1 MTFSNI
7 DEWINQHSHPGR
19 IWYVKRLSGNDT
31 LATGAHQAGPYIP
44 KEILFSVFPS
54 INNIVVKN
62 PDVWFELFVDSHQQN
77 RNVRAVYY
85 NNKFHKQSGRGRNE
99 TRITNLVGAS
109 SELLSPEN
117 TGALAVFIFVLEAED
132 KAATCRVWIC
142 RNEHE
147 ESVVED
153 LVGVVEPGQTMV
165 WPHLETSEH
174 QRLTSVVV
182 RSLKDKFK
190 IPDEWVE
197 VFPSPNVLF
206 EKSVQLEHDL
216 ELSIDE
222 RLVRRR
228 ECEHEIFR
236 FVEEASVL
244 PQVQNGFS
252 NIEEFLS
259 VAQTVLQRRK
269 VRSGRSLELHVK
281 QLLIEENLIENS
293 HFSYQPKLI
302 DKTKPDFIFPSEE
315 AYNNEKFSSQNLRVL
330 AVKSTIR
337 DRWRQV
343 LEEAKRVS
351 TKHLLTVQEG
361 VSKDQFQQI
370 TEANVRLVV
379 PKPIHSKYPK
389 EVRSGLMTLQDFIDE
404 VESL

>member
-7 DEWINQHSHPGR
+7 DEWLNQHSRPGR
-19 IWYVKRLSGNDT
+19 IWYVKRLAGNDT

-44 KEILFSVFPS
+44 KEVLFSVFPS
-54 INNIVVKN
+54 INNTAVKN
-62 PDVWFELFVDSHQQN
+62 PDVWFELLVDSHQQN
-77 RNVRAVYY
+77 RNVRAIYY
-85 NNKFHKQSGRGRNE
+85 NNKFHKQSGKGRNE
-99 TRITNLVGAS
+99 TRITNFGGAK

-117 TGALAVFIFVLEAED
+117 TGALAIFIFVLAAES

-142 RNEHE
+142 RDERE

-153 LVGVVEPGQTMV
+153 RVGVVEPGHTMV
-165 WPHLETSEH
+165 WPYLGTPEH
-174 QRLTSVVV
+174 HRLTYVEVCSF
-182 RSLKDKFK
+182 KDKFK
-190 IPDEWVE
+190 IPDEWLE
-197 VFPSPNVLF
+197 IFPSPNALF
-206 EKSVQLEHDL
+206 EKSVQIEQNM

-222 RLVRRR
+222 RLLRRR
-228 ECEHEIFR
+228 AREHEIFR
-236 FVEEASVL
+236 FIEETSVL
-244 PQVQNGFS
+244 PLVKDGFT
-252 NIEEFLS
+252 NIEEFIS

-269 VRSGRSLELHVK
+269 ARSGRSLELHVK
-281 QLLIEENLIENS
+281 QLLIEENLIEKS

-302 DKTKPDFIFPSEE
+302 EKTKPDFIFPSEE

-389 EVRSGLMTLQDFIDE
+389 EVRHRLMTLQDFIDE
-404 VESL
+404 IESL